1 MDCSRATEGI
11 AGPLE
16 RWSQHPWEVDGN
28 SNSSRGVS
36 WASLSLN
43 SLLLWYSTLSEFWFS
58 THIFSCKSSSG
69 LPYFAF
75 LTLAS
80 ACVHTKLL
88 QACLTLCDPVDRSPS
103 GSSVHGDS
111 PGKNTGKGWVSMPSS
126 RGSSPVRNR
135 IHASLCLLH
144 WQVGSLPLVP
154 PGSPQNTGVISCS
167 LLQAIFL
174 TQGSNLN
181 LLHCKQIL
189 DHLSHQERAGTW
201 LGA

>member
-1 MDCSRATEGI
+1 M
-11 AGPLE
+11 
-16 RWSQHPWEVDGN
+16 DGN
-28 SNSSRGVS
+28 LNNSRGVS
-36 WASLSLN
+36 WASLPLY

-69 LPYFAF
+69 LPYLAF
-75 LTLAS
+75 LPLDS
-80 ACVHTKLL
+80 ACMHIKLL
-88 QACLTLCDPVDRSPS
+88 QACLTLCDPVDCSPS

-111 PGKNTGKGWVSMPSS
+111 PGKNTGKGWVAMPSS
-126 RGSSPVRNR
+126 RGSSPARNW

-154 PGSPQNTGVISCS
+154 PGSPQNTGVISHS

-181 LLHCKQIL
+181 LLHCKQIH
-189 DHLSHQERAGTW
+189 DHLSHQERAKAW
-201 LGA
+201 VGA